1 MSPTSPLQESLDQ
14 ESLDQK
20 FAEEKKPASRLPE
33 TRKQRRERERAERR
47 MNKKTAAVQNKL
59 AKAIRNNDQKAA
71 IEVRER
77 LKELRK

>member
-14 ESLDQK
+14 K
-20 FAEEKKPASRLPE
+20 FTEEKKPASRLPE

-71 IEVRER
+71 MEVRDR
-77 LKELRK
+77 LKELRKK